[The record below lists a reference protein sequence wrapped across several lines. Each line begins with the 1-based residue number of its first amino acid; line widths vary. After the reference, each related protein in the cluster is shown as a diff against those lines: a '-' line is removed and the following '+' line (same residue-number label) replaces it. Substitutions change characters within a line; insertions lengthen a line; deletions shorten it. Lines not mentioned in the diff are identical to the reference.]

1 MYSIKLFREFI
12 IKRLKIAMGSNRDR
26 DTDAEET
33 MQNVEIVGLEPRIGH
48 ILKKN
53 GCESRVTVMNEL
65 VEINLDT
72 LQKNKTL
79 LFQNAIICCEE
90 QLAELNMHDTIQLE
104 PNKRRTKDTAAADI
118 IDLYLYVIGVRE
130 DFPCRSLKDVSLYR
144 DITLVMEDKLEEE
157 GGEEYEEVGTRKG
170 DVDYVDADGREG
182 DDVEQRDQTDM
193 ETHTGE
199 TEDEMEDGEDDNS
212 SLGIEE
218 DTETEA
224 DDNHGE
230 HSHPACEKCKDELK
244 KLWEYIYTV

>member
-1 MYSIKLFREFI
+1 M
-12 IKRLKIAMGSNRDR
+12 
-26 DTDAEET
+26 
-33 MQNVEIVGLEPRIGH
+33 
-48 ILKKN
+48 
-53 GCESRVTVMNEL
+53 
-65 VEINLDT
+65 
-72 LQKNKTL
+72 
-79 LFQNAIICCEE
+79 
-90 QLAELNMHDTIQLE
+90 
-104 PNKRRTKDTAAADI
+104 
-118 IDLYLYVIGVRE
+118 
-130 DFPCRSLKDVSLYR
+130 
-144 DITLVMEDKLEEE
+144 
-157 GGEEYEEVGTRKG
+157 
-170 DVDYVDADGREG
+170 DADGREG